1 METTTTC
8 EVLHLNTMETVAQV
22 DKNTAI
28 VKGLHIITE
37 EMGRLGHLD
46 VDIMG
51 HLDLVMVH
59 QVVGLDQIGILQTV
73 SRDRLLTK
81 DRVSSPR
88 VTLVF
93 RIY

>member
-8 EVLHLNTMETVAQV
+8 EVLRLNTMETVAQV
-22 DKNTAI
+22 DKNTVI
-28 VKGLHIITE
+28 VKDLHTIIE
-37 EMGRLGHLD
+37 EMARLGHLD

-51 HLDLVMVH
+51 LLDLVMVH
-59 QVVGLDQIGILQTV
+59 QVVGLVQIGILQTV

-81 DRVSSPR
+81 DQVSSPR
-88 VTLVF
+88 LTLVF